1 MNTLLQYGVLLAA
14 SSHLD
19 SLSSGF
25 RGRRTHIEPKDYATG
40 VLVLTALV
48 LVVWFLSYMMTLQER
63 RKTYRSPGRLFLA
76 LCREHRLRWP
86 QRWLLWRAARA
97 QRLRN
102 PAQIFLEPE
111 RFEPAKL
118 GPSLRARQ
126 DEFQR
131 LRDKLFVD
139 LDES

>member
-14 SSHLD
+14 SSRLD
-19 SLSSGF
+19 NLSSGF
-25 RGRRTHIEPKDYATG
+25 RGRRAHIEPKDYVTG
-40 VLVLTALV
+40 VLLLTAIV
-48 LVVWFLSYMMTLQER
+48 LVVWLLSYMMTLQER
-63 RKTYRSPGRLFLA
+63 RQTYKSPGRLFLS
-76 LCREHRLRWP
+76 LCRAHRLRWA

-102 PAQIFLEPE
+102 PAQMFLEPE

-126 DEFQR
+126 DEFQQ
-131 LRDKLFVD
+131 LRNKLFLD
-139 LDES
+139 LDDL